1 MHIGQFITSHKLLVF
16 GGAAIA
22 GACVAIATTFVL
34 RRLHRTRKPSM
45 PLLHSERAAPKSH
58 EATKEYKPPVA
69 LPASNTH
76 VQPEPQAKP
85 SVAPP
90 WPTAPAVGG
99 GISDN
104 WAEFIRERLC
114 ELDPTSYADETKWA
128 LGVVDFLDEL
138 KEAESEASPEE
149 RKVSATL
156 CMALLSSLASR
167 NFKPVDSDEWN
178 PERQRAVAV
187 VRKPDATGTKILGKG
202 STGLSRN
209 GKIIRKQEVKI
220 STKGN

>member
-1 MHIGQFITSHKLLVF
+1 MHISQFIAGHKLLVF

-22 GACVAIATTFVL
+22 GACVAIATAAIL
-34 RRLHRTRKPSM
+34 RRLRKTRMPSIPPLSTRGATPETHEAKKGHKPS
-45 PLLHSERAAPKSH
+45 
-58 EATKEYKPPVA
+58 VA

-76 VQPEPQAKP
+76 GQPEPQAKLP
-85 SVAPP
+85 VSPP
-90 WPTAPAVGG
+90 WPTAPAAGG

-104 WAEFIRERLC
+104 WAEFIRDRLG
-114 ELDPTSYADETKWA
+114 ELDPTSCADETKWA

-138 KEAESEASPEE
+138 KEAEGEASPEE
-149 RKVSATL
+149 RKASATL
-156 CMALLSSLASR
+156 RTALLSSLDFR
-167 NFKPVDSDEWN
+167 NFKPVDSDEWD

-187 VRKPDATGTKILGKG
+187 VRKPDATGTTILGKG
-202 STGLSRN
+202 STGLSRY

>member
-34 RRLHRTRKPSM
+34 RRLRRTRKPSM
-45 PLLHSERAAPKSH
+45 PTLHSKRAAPKPL
-58 EATKEYKPPVA
+58 EATKGHKPPVA
-69 LPASNTH
+69 LPASNSH
-76 VQPEPQAKP
+76 EQPEPQTKLP
-85 SVAPP
+85 VTPP

-104 WAEFIRERLC
+104 WAEFVRDRLG
-114 ELDPTSYADETKWA
+114 ELDPTSCADETKWA

-138 KEAESEASPEE
+138 KEAEGEASPEE
-149 RKVSATL
+149 RKASATL
-156 CMALLSSLASR
+156 RTALLSSLDFR